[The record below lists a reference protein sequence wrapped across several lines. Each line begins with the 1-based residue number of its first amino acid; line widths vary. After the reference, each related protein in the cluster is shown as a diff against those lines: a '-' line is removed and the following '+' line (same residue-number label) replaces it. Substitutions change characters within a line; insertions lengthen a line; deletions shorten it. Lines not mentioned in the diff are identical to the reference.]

1 MSRKIKDITGYIYGN
16 WRVIEY
22 SHRENTSKGTIHYW
36 LCKHIKTEEVK
47 VKSTRALCNAQYQKT
62 NPKLFSA
69 YALDYYYKNKEK
81 CLKQMREYYENN
93 LERLKE
99 YGRQQQKQ
107 WKKDHPK
114 YYIENKEKFKE
125 YNKRHQQKK
134 AKLKLQNAV
143 RKGILSRVIS
153 SLFNKGDIKNV

>member
-1 MSRKIKDITGYIYGN
+1 MSRKKDRIGQIYGN
-16 WRVIEY
+16 WEVLEF
-22 SHRENTSKGTIHYW
+22 SHVEQTSRDSLYFWICKNT
-36 LCKHIKTEEVK
+36 KTGETK
-47 VKSTRALCNAQYQKT
+47 IKSTKALCHAQYQKT
-62 NPKLFSA
+62 NPKLFST
-69 YALDYYYKNKEK
+69 YSLDYYYKNKDK
-81 CLKQMREYYENN
+81 RLKQMREYYENN

-125 YNKRHQQKK
+125 YNKRCQQKK

-143 RKGILSRVIS
+143 KKGILSRVIS